1 MKRIS
6 HFFIIT
12 ITLLS
17 FNFSSCK
24 KDEEIHDHTA
34 TTGLF
39 KVEFEHSF
47 DGAEF
52 SFDSTYIDAQ
62 GDTLHFSKFDYY
74 ISNLQLVKS
83 DGSIW
88 SQPESYFLIKSSDD
102 LSRLISIVD
111 VPAGDYTGINF
122 SIGVDSTHNVSGAQ
136 TGALDP
142 ANEMFWDWNTG
153 YIFIKAE
160 GTITT
165 FFQANVFEYHIGGF
179 QTANATNCVRKVS
192 QTFGGS
198 TLTIAPN
205 TAPQIHMAVD
215 LSRFFNGTSDSLS
228 VASIPMIHD
237 PGADAVKAANRFKEA
252 FEFEHLHQ

>member
-1 MKRIS
+1 MKRS
-6 HFFIIT
+6 SYFLLIT
-12 ITLLS
+12 IALLS

-24 KDEEIHDHTA
+24 KDEAIHDHTA
-34 TTGLF
+34 LTGLF

-102 LSRLISIVD
+102 LSRLISIAD

-142 ANEMFWDWNTG
+142 TNEMFWDWNTG
-153 YIFIKAE
+153 YIFIKTE
-160 GTITT
+160 GTIST
-165 FFQANVFEYHIGGF
+165 FFQASVFEYHIGGF

-228 VASIPMIHD
+228 VASMPMIHD
-237 PGADAVKAANRFKEA
+237 PGAEAVKAANRFQEA